1 MYRHL
6 VAVEVSIKCRTYKRM
21 QLNCLTLYQNRLK
34 SLNTQSVQS
43 RRTVQH
49 NRMFSDDFFQNIPYL
64 CIQSLY
70 KFLGIFDILR
80 NTSRYEFFH
89 YKRFKQ
95 LDRHFLRQTA
105 LVNFQFRS
113 YDDNGT
119 TRIINTFSEQVLTE
133 TTGLTF

>member
-1 MYRHL
+1 MGAEAIKELLEAIDLEQEAADLKEELKDSSGQKSARIIKRL
-6 VAVEVSIKCRTYKRM
+6 EVVEAFRESGNKPEWMIMDAIPVIPP
-21 QLNCLTLYQNRLK
+21 
-34 SLNTQSVQS
+34 
-43 RRTVQH
+43 
-49 NRMFSDDFFQNIPYL
+49 DF
-64 CIQSLY
+64 
-70 KFLGIFDILR
+70 GIFDILR